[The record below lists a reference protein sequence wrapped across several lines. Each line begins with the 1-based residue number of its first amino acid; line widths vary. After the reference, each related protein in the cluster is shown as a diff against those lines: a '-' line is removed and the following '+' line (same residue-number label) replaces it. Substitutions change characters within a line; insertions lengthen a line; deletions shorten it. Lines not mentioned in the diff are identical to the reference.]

1 MLKEIPVTKIKTA
14 LIVGVGASRGL
25 GAAAA
30 MRFAKE
36 GLHVV
41 VAGRT
46 TEKIEKVASE
56 IRAAGYSAQAVTGD
70 GANESD
76 AVRFVATAE
85 ERGPLELVLHNAG
98 SNRRDAFLNLEVS
111 DFEALWREHCL
122 GGFLTGRESAR
133 CMVPRGRGTILFT
146 GASGSL
152 RGRALFAAFAAAKA
166 GLRATAQSMARELG
180 PKGIHVAHVVIDGG
194 IEGDRL
200 LAAFPGRQGEK
211 GPDGLLAIDAIAEA
225 YWQVHLQQRSA
236 WTHEL
241 DLRPWSEGF

>member
-1 MLKEIPVTKIKTA
+1 MIHEKTA

-25 GAAAA
+25 GAAVAR
-30 MRFAKE
+30 RFAKE
-36 GLHVV
+36 CLHVV

-46 TEKIEKVASE
+46 AEKIENVVSE
-56 IRAAGYSAQAVTGD
+56 IRAAGGSAHAVIGD

-76 AVRFVATAE
+76 AARFVASAE
-85 ERGPLELVLHNAG
+85 EHGPLELVLHNAG
-98 SNRRDAFLNLEVS
+98 SNRRDAFLDLSTS

-133 CMVPRGRGTILFT
+133 VMVPRGRGTILFT

-166 GLRATAQSMARELG
+166 GLRATAQSMARELA
-180 PKGIHVAHVVIDGG
+180 PKGIHVGHIVIDGG

-200 LAAFPGRQGEK
+200 LSAFPGRQNEK
-211 GPDGLLAIDAIAEA
+211 GQDGLLSIDAIAET
-225 YWQVHLQQRSA
+225 YWQVHLQHRSA

-241 DLRPWSEGF
+241 ELRPWSEPF

>member
-1 MLKEIPVTKIKTA
+1 MHEKTA

-25 GAAAA
+25 GAAVAR
-30 MRFAKE
+30 RFAKE
-36 GLHVV
+36 SLHVV

-46 TEKIEKVASE
+46 AEKIENVVSE
-56 IRAAGYSAQAVTGD
+56 IRAAGGSAHAVIGD

-76 AVRFVATAE
+76 AARFVASAE
-85 ERGPLELVLHNAG
+85 EHGPLELVLHNAG
-98 SNRRDAFLNLEVS
+98 SNRRDAFLDLSTS

-133 CMVPRGRGTILFT
+133 VMVPRGRGTILFT

-166 GLRATAQSMARELG
+166 GLRATAQSMARELA
-180 PKGIHVAHVVIDGG
+180 PKGIHVGHIVIDGG

-200 LAAFPGRQGEK
+200 LSAFPGRQNEK
-211 GPDGLLAIDAIAEA
+211 GQDGLLSIDAIAET
-225 YWQVHLQQRSA
+225 YWQVHLQHRSA

-241 DLRPWSEGF
+241 ELRPWLEPF

>member
-1 MLKEIPVTKIKTA
+1 MIHEKTA

-25 GAAAA
+25 GAAVAR
-30 MRFAKE
+30 RFAKE

-46 TEKIEKVASE
+46 AEKIENVVSE
-56 IRAAGYSAQAVTGD
+56 IRAAGGSAHAVIGD

-76 AVRFVATAE
+76 AARFVASAE
-85 ERGPLELVLHNAG
+85 EHGPLELVLHNAG
-98 SNRRDAFLNLEVS
+98 SNRRDAFLDLSTS
-111 DFEALWREHCL
+111 DFEALWRENCL

-133 CMVPRGRGTILFT
+133 VMVPRGRGTILFT

-166 GLRATAQSMARELG
+166 GLRATAQSMARELA
-180 PKGIHVAHVVIDGG
+180 PKGIHVGHIVIDGG

-200 LAAFPGRQGEK
+200 LSAFPGRQNEK
-211 GPDGLLAIDAIAEA
+211 GQDGLLSIDAIAET
-225 YWQVHLQQRSA
+225 YWQVHLQHRSA

-241 DLRPWSEGF
+241 ELRPWLEPF

>member
-1 MLKEIPVTKIKTA
+1 MIHEKTA

-25 GAAAA
+25 GAAVAR
-30 MRFAKE
+30 RFAKE
-36 GLHVV
+36 SLHVV

-46 TEKIEKVASE
+46 AEKIENVVSE
-56 IRAAGYSAQAVTGD
+56 IRAAGGSAHAVIGD

-76 AVRFVATAE
+76 AARFVASAE
-85 ERGPLELVLHNAG
+85 EHGPLELVLHNAG
-98 SNRRDAFLNLEVS
+98 SNRRDAFLDLSTS

-133 CMVPRGRGTILFT
+133 VMVPRGRGTIIFT

-166 GLRATAQSMARELG
+166 GLRATAQSMARELA
-180 PKGIHVAHVVIDGG
+180 PKGIHVGHIVIDGG

-200 LAAFPGRQGEK
+200 LSAFPGRQNEK
-211 GPDGLLAIDAIAEA
+211 GQDGLLSIDAIAET
-225 YWQVHLQQRSA
+225 YWQVHLQHRSA

-241 DLRPWSEGF
+241 ELRPWLEPF